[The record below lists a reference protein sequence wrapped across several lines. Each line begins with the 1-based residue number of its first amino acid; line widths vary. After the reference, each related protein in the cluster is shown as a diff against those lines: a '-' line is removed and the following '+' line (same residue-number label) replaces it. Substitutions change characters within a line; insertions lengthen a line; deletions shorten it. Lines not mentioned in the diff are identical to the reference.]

1 MAGENEVK
9 PENEAP
15 EVAAEEDI
23 ETLKR
28 NLAEEKDKSDKY
40 LANWQ
45 RAEADF
51 SNYKRRA
58 EQEKNETTAYAN
70 WALTLNLLPVLDDIE
85 RAIASLPPKL
95 AKLTWVDGILLIHRK
110 LRAVLESQ
118 GLTEIEAIG
127 KPFEPS
133 LHEAVAQVEGK
144 EGIVINEVQKGYKLK
159 DKLLRPALVVVGNG
173 KGHKQTGEEK
183 EKIEEDKPNETTDS

>member
-1 MAGENEVK
+1 LAEENDAR

-15 EVAAEEDI
+15 EVVVEGNI

-28 NLAEEKDKSDKY
+28 NIAEEKEKSDKY
-40 LANWQ
+40 LSNWQ

-51 SNYKRRA
+51 SNYKKRA

-70 WALTLNLLPVLDDIE
+70 WALVLNLLPVLDDME
-85 RAIASLPPKL
+85 RAITSLPPKL

-144 EGIVINEVQKGYKLK
+144 EGIVINEVQRGYKLK
-159 DKLLRPALVVVGNG
+159 DKLLRPSLVVVGKG
-173 KGHKQTGEEK
+173 KEHKQADEDK
-183 EKIEEDKPNETTDS
+183 EKIDEEKPN

>member
-1 MAGENEVK
+1 MVEENK
-9 PENEAP
+9 TTPENEISEEAK
-15 EVAAEEDI
+15 EEDI

-28 NLAEEKDKSDKY
+28 NLAEEKEKSSKY

-70 WALTLNLLPVLDDIE
+70 WALILNLLPVLDDLE
-85 RAIASLPPKL
+85 RAITSLPPKL
-95 AKLTWVDGILLIHRK
+95 AKLTWVDGVLLIHRK

-118 GLTEIEAIG
+118 GLTEVEAVG

-133 LHEAVAQVEGK
+133 LHEAVAQLEGK
-144 EGIVINEVQKGYKLK
+144 EGIVINEVQTGYKLK
-159 DKLLRPALVVVGNG
+159 DRLLRPALVVVGKG
-173 KGHKQTGEEK
+173 KEHKYTDEDK
-183 EKIEEDKPNETTDS
+183 EKTEEEKPNETTDS

>member
-1 MAGENEVK
+1 LAEENEVK
-9 PENEAP
+9 PENKAP
-15 EVAAEEDI
+15 EVVVEEDI

-28 NLAEEKDKSDKY
+28 NLAEEKEKSDKY

-58 EQEKNETTAYAN
+58 EQEKNETTTYAN
-70 WALTLNLLPVLDDIE
+70 WALTLNLLPVLDDLE
-85 RAIASLPPKL
+85 RAITSLPPKL

-144 EGIVINEVQKGYKLK
+144 EGTVINEVQKGYKLK
-159 DKLLRPALVVVGNG
+159 DKLLRPALVVVGKG
-173 KGHKQTGEEK
+173 KEHKQAGEDKEKVEEK
-183 EKIEEDKPNETTDS
+183 KPNETIDS

>member
-1 MAGENEVK
+1 MVEENK
-9 PENEAP
+9 TTPENEISEEAK
-15 EVAAEEDI
+15 EEDI

-28 NLAEEKDKSDKY
+28 NLTEEKEKSSKY

-51 SNYKRRA
+51 INYKKRG
-58 EQEKNETTAYAN
+58 EQERNEFTTFAN
-70 WALTLNLLPVLDDIE
+70 EGLILNFLPVLDDME

-95 AKLTWVDGILLIHRK
+95 ADLTWVDGVLLIHRK
-110 LRAVLESQ
+110 LKAILESQ

-133 LHEAVAQVEGK
+133 LHEAVAHLEGA
-144 EGIVINEVQKGYKLK
+144 EGMVINEVQKGYKLK
-159 DKLLRPALVVVGNG
+159 NKLLRPAMVVVGKG
-173 KGHKQTGEEK
+173 KTEK
-183 EKIEEDKPNETTDS
+183 SEAEVEVEKPKDTTDL